1 MVEVF
6 SKVDVR
12 PFFLYKN
19 RNGGIMYRILK
30 GKIIENF
37 KDDLIKLN
45 SDIVIKKDDLIFIAL
60 SEKEIVGYAIVENT
74 PEKISILKDIFI
86 KEGLRYSSRG
96 VNLMEYVKNYIS
108 ARGIDR
114 IIFKEVKINPEFFRK
129 TGFIKNN
136 FNEFEINGLLSKKNR
151 EKQGINSTLLSI
163 VINIILAI
171 IKIVFGIIG
180 KSKALVADGFHSASD
195 VVGSLIVLVGIYFG
209 NKPADEKH
217 PYGHGKLESI
227 AGNMIGVIL
236 VITAYSIIVENIM
249 DYFHGAVRV
258 VPEKITLVIVII
270 SIIVKYLL
278 YKYKYNIGIKI
289 KNDAVLADA
298 REHKSDVLSSVGVL
312 VGILLSI
319 YVNPIF
325 DLLLSIIVGLIIG
338 KEGLSII
345 FETSNNLMDI
355 QDKDLL
361 EEISEYVDK
370 FDYVQNTHDI
380 RMQTSGNMIYISLHI
395 RLDGEMSIYQGHEL
409 ADEIKYAILA
419 DFEHI
424 EDVMIHM
431 DSAL

>member
-1 MVEVF
+1 V
-6 SKVDVR
+6 
-12 PFFLYKN
+12 YK
-19 RNGGIMYRILK
+19 ILK
-30 GKIIENF
+30 GKSLEANREKLKKLNTNIELEE
-37 KDDLIKLN
+37 DDL
-45 SDIVIKKDDLIFIAL
+45 VFIAYN
-60 SEKEIVGYAIVENT
+60 EEEIVGYANVKVMSKDIA
-74 PEKISILKDIFI
+74 ILKDIYI
-86 KEGLRYSSRG
+86 KEELRYSSRG

-108 ARGIDR
+108 ARGIDK
-114 IIFKEVKINPEFFRK
+114 IIFEQIGINVEFFRK
-129 TGFIKNN
+129 AGFIEK
-136 FNEFEINGLLSKKNR
+136 ETGKFEIDGLLAKKNR

-163 VINIILAI
+163 VINVILAI

-195 VVGSLIVLVGIYFG
+195 VVGSLIVLVGVYFG

-249 DYFHGAVRV
+249 DYLHGAERV
-258 VPEKITLVIVII
+258 IPEKITLVIVII
-270 SIIVKYLL
+270 SIVIKYLL

-312 VGILLSI
+312 IGILLSI

-325 DLLLSIIVGLIIG
+325 DLLLSIIVGVIIG

-345 FETSNNLMDI
+345 FETSNNLMDV
-355 QDKDLL
+355 QDKELV
-361 EEISEYVDK
+361 EEISKYVDN

-395 RLDGEMSIYQGHEL
+395 RLDGDMTIYQGHEL

-419 DFEHI
+419 DFDDI